1 MSVKEVWQTITGTD
15 DDARSLQSSVSDT
28 KKKKTSSLPRDVHQQ
43 EFRGSTSLIV
53 GSYDAMLNQLGDLGS
68 GQRSRKA
75 TSKVLEYKISL
86 LKEYMEKTFQ
96 IGK

>member
-1 MSVKEVWQTITGTD
+1 M
-15 DDARSLQSSVSDT
+15 
-28 KKKKTSSLPRDVHQQ
+28 
-43 EFRGSTSLIV
+43 IV
-53 GSYDAMLNQLGDLGS
+53 GSHDAMLNQLGDLGS

-75 TSKVLEYKISL
+75 TSKVVEYKISL